1 MLQFDRRTFIKSG
14 IATAAMAVPIAAE
27 AAEAAGFRLSGPK
40 SDSSGFAAGFGKA
53 DITPD
58 RPVPTIWDSS
68 VATVMDPIHLRT
80 TYFRS
85 GGEQVVI
92 VSCDLLALPT
102 WFTDAVK
109 DDLTKLGV
117 PQDRVAINCS
127 HTHTAP
133 QIIFFRGTES
143 TDDAY
148 NNFVKERLV
157 QSVKEAMADA
167 EPATIGFGKIDA
179 PLNVNRVQIGRL
191 NQVNTLET
199 PSGRVDQQLSVIR
212 IYQSKS
218 QKAGLIYNFAAHA
231 LTVSAN
237 PHVISADYPGYTS
250 TMLEAKPDI
259 KFAQFTQ
266 GCAGNMNPRIH
277 GDQTV
282 TSQFARMLADYVKKA
297 CTGMS
302 MHSDPKLA
310 MKTQAVHLPYGKIPS
325 LQEVNSI
332 LAADEKKMTS
342 SEPSWDLLW
351 AKAAK
356 KALGDGQKFKNVD
369 ATFQGIR
376 LGDIKIAVLPG
387 EVFAEIGL
395 AIKQQIG
402 GDVITMGYSNNDEV
416 GYIPIAEQFPLGGY
430 EVENAPRRYD
440 LFPWSPKIEKFY
452 VSRAVKLLRSL

>member
-1 MLQFDRRTFIKSG
+1 MFRSDRRTFIKSVV
-14 IATAAMAVPIAAE
+14 ATAAAMAIPGAAE
-27 AAEAAGFRLSGPK
+27 AAQFRLFGQK
-40 SDSSGFAAGFGKA
+40 SNGAGFAAGFGKA

-68 VATVMDPIHLRT
+68 VATVMDPIHVRT

-92 VSCDLLALPT
+92 VSCDLLGLPT
-102 WFTDAVK
+102 WFTDTVK
-109 DDLTKLGV
+109 DDLTKFGI

-148 NNFVKERLV
+148 NNFVKDRIVE
-157 QSVKEAMADA
+157 SVKDAMADS
-167 EPATIGFGKIDA
+167 EPSTVGFGRIDA

-191 NQVNTLET
+191 NKVNSLDT
-199 PSGRVDQQLSVIR
+199 PSGPVDQQLCVIR

-250 TMLEAKPDI
+250 AMLEAEPDI

-282 TSQFARMLADYVKKA
+282 TSRFARMLADYLKKA
-297 CTGMS
+297 CTG
-302 MHSDPKLA
+302 
-310 MKTQAVHLPYGKIPS
+310 
-325 LQEVNSI
+325 I
-332 LAADEKKMTS
+332 LN
-342 SEPSWDLLW
+342 
-351 AKAAK
+351 
-356 KALGDGQKFKNVD
+356 ALGSEACHED
-369 ATFQGIR
+369 ASRT
-376 LGDIKIAVLPG
+376 LAVREASKPAGSQLYPG
-387 EVFAEIGL
+387 
-395 AIKQQIG
+395 
-402 GDVITMGYSNNDEV
+402 
-416 GYIPIAEQFPLGGY
+416 
-430 EVENAPRRYD
+430 
-440 LFPWSPKIEKFY
+440 
-452 VSRAVKLLRSL
+452 SR